1 METGPYQ
8 SLLPLAA
15 AVWQGFQVRR
25 RQALARHQAVMA
37 FEPGDECCRQRSLQE
52 QDDRVLIRKYKVWLV
67 QPVEEGFAV
76 SQKIGIAIGAGPRGA
91 IALVRAARAM
101 ALIAGR
107 DHVRPEDVQAI
118 LPAVA
123 GHRLNAADT
132 RQGGEALTRRLIESV
147 AVS

>member
-37 FEPGDECCRQRSLQE
+37 FEPGDECCRQRSLLE

-76 SQKIGIAIGAGPRGA
+76 SQKIGIAILGTLMIFVFYND
-91 IALVRAARAM
+91 IARLVKRW
-101 ALIAGR
+101 LI
-107 DHVRPEDVQAI
+107 
-118 LPAVA
+118 
-123 GHRLNAADT
+123 
-132 RQGGEALTRRLIESV
+132 S
-147 AVS
+147 